1 MKSKSLLVAA
11 SLASSLFAQ
20 NLGIVGG
27 IDGAGDP
34 LSFLVSLTGEITPVL
49 PIPPQTQI
57 YSAAASG
64 CFGTFLIGG
73 TDFSGPPVPYAA
85 LVSATGTATPIL
97 PLFANGEIYAVAI
110 NSSGNGIIGGYN
122 SAGFAFAASVSPQG
136 MPSSYNLMTDASIQ
150 SVAINDSGFSV
161 AGGEE
166 NTGMFPPYLILFPSG
181 GAPQPVTL
189 TPTRGIIRSVSVNS
203 SGVSLVGGQ
212 DNNTGAPYG
221 AIVIEG
227 PSFQDLPAFAMLGNI
242 ESVAINDSGL
252 GLIGGRDA
260 SSGNAYAAF
269 VLPGPALQSLGIM
282 GGGSIESVAL
292 NNSGLGLIGGSQG
305 ANRYAAL
312 VSQGPVVTPL
322 GVPATV
328 NIDRVAISDSGVGLI
343 AGTDTF
349 DSTPYAALVAPD
361 ASLTRVMFP
370 AGMGSFT
377 AAAIH
382 DGCSL
387 ALTPAS
393 IGPYS
398 SAINGMLAAS
408 SALNSHIMIHH
419 KQRWVLQEIQEEIS
433 LLADASEE
441 LPACA
446 PAYRVCRDPSTLSVY
461 LLPFYDYINQ
471 KADGSIPAF
480 TNQIGGTLA
489 AIDYYCANEATLGG
503 GLGYGFNYAHYSNR
517 LGHAKIN
524 EEMAF
529 VFASIPIKRL
539 FVNATFWGGLYQLDN
554 KRHSPPLP
562 ITSKLHTHGW
572 FFSPHLELSLWPE
585 SYSWFFWEPFAMFDW
600 VNQWQ
605 SKATEKGSSGFNLAL
620 DSQYASLLRSEAGF
634 RFYETVRC
642 SWGRVLFEQKASYIN
657 RCPFDFND
665 ISTFFVGG
673 SSSSFFVATGS
684 ESVENL
690 AGVQFNCSFIPS
702 DIRFPY
708 GSINAQGE
716 FGESFQSY
724 FAGVEI
730 GKRF

>member
-1 MKSKSLLVAA
+1 MKSKSLLLAA
-11 SLASSLFAQ
+11 CFSSSLFAQ
-20 NLGIVGG
+20 NVGIVGG
-27 IDGAGDP
+27 DDGAGDP
-34 LSFLVSLTGEITPVL
+34 LSFLVSLNGELTPVSPL
-49 PIPPQTQI
+49 PSQVQI
-57 YSAAASG
+57 LSVASDG
-64 CFGTFLIGG
+64 CGTFLLCGFDSLLN
-73 TDFSGPPVPYAA
+73 TPFAA
-85 LVSATGTATPIL
+85 IVSSTGAATIL
-97 PLFANGEIYAVAI
+97 SPLFTNGELNETAI
-110 NSSGNGIIGGYN
+110 NSSGYGIIGGRDSTSN
-122 SAGFAFAASVSPQG
+122 LAFAASVSPSG
-136 MPSSYNLMTDASIQ
+136 TLSSYNLLTDAAIQ
-150 SVAINDSGFSV
+150 SVAINESGFAI
-161 AGGEE
+161 AGGDEILAP
-166 NTGMFPPYLILFPSG
+166 FPPYLVLLPSG
-181 GAPQPVTL
+181 GMPQSITL
-189 TPTRGIIRSVSVNS
+189 TPTWGIIRSVSVNS
-203 SGVSLVGGQ
+203 SGTSLVGGQ
-212 DNNTGAPYG
+212 DNNTGGPYG
-221 AIVIEG
+221 AIVMQG
-227 PSFQDLPAFAMLGNI
+227 GSFQDLPAFAVLGNI

-252 GLIGGRDA
+252 GLIGGRDN
-260 SSGNAYAAF
+260 SSNNAYAAF
-269 VLPGPALQSLGIM
+269 VLPGPVLQSVGNV
-282 GGGSIESVAL
+282 GTGNIESVAL
-292 NNSGLGLIGGSQG
+292 NNSGLGLIGGTSAG
-305 ANRYAAL
+305 ISYAAQ
-312 VSQGPVVTPL
+312 VSPGPVLTPL
-322 GVPATV
+322 AVPATV
-328 NIDRVAISDSGVGLI
+328 DIDAVAISDSGVGLI
-343 AGTDTF
+343 GGVDSLT
-349 DSTPYAALVAPD
+349 STPYAALVAPN
-361 ASLTRVMFP
+361 AMLTPLTFP
-370 AGMGSFT
+370 AGMGNFIAVSIRD
-377 AAAIH
+377 ACA
-382 DGCSL
+382 S
-387 ALTPAS
+387 ALTPSS

-408 SALNSHIMIHH
+408 NALNSHIMIHH
-419 KQRWVLQEIQEEIS
+419 KQRWVLEEIQEEIS

-539 FVNATFWGGLYQLDN
+539 FINATFWGGLYQLDN

-673 SSSSFFVATGS
+673 SASSFFIATGS